1 MADAAN
7 KTVATDADVEAYITG
22 LEPDRRREEAQAL
35 LALYERVTGEPA
47 RMWGPSM
54 IGFGEYHY
62 TYDSG
67 RSGTS
72 MRSGFAPRKGKHS
85 LYLMCSDLDETAAAR
100 QQALLARLGKHK
112 MEKSCL
118 YVNRLDQ
125 IDVGVLEGIIAGNIA
140 EMNKRYPP
148 N

>member
-1 MADAAN
+1 MGQVN
-7 KTVATDADVEAYITG
+7 KTVATDVDVAAYIAA
-22 LEPDRRREEAQAL
+22 LEPERRREETSAL
-35 LALYERVTGEPA
+35 VALYERITGEPA
-47 RMWGPSM
+47 KMWGPSM

-85 LYLMCSDLDETAAAR
+85 IYLMCDTGDEAAA
-100 QQALLARLGKHK
+100 QNQEALLGRLGKHK

-118 YVNRLDQ
+118 CINRLDQ
-125 IDVGVLEGIIAGNIA
+125 VDMDVLEEIIANNVA
-140 EMNKRYPP
+140 EMNRLYPP
-148 N
+148 A

>member
-1 MADAAN
+1 MAN
-7 KTVATDADVEAYITG
+7 TGNTTTATDADVTDYIEG
-22 LEPDRRREEAQAL
+22 LEPDRRREEAQVL

-47 RMWGPSM
+47 KMWGPSM

-67 RSGTS
+67 RSGTA

-85 LYLMCSDLDETAAAR
+85 IYLMCGDLDQASAAR
-100 QQALLARLGKHK
+100 FEARLAKLGKHK

-125 IDVGVLEGIIAGNIA
+125 IDMAVLEEIIADNIA
-140 EMNKRYPP
+140 EMNRLYPP
-148 N
+148 K